1 METIDFLLG
10 GIFIL
15 TGFFS
20 LLSSILNF
28 EWFFNHR
35 KTDTIVRWF
44 GRNGAR
50 VFYAILGLSLIV
62 CGILAM
68 FYWEE
73 AQQSL
78 H

>member
-1 METIDFLLG
+1 MSIIDYLLG
-10 GIFIL
+10 SIFIL
-15 TGFFS
+15 TGIFS

-35 KTDTIVRWF
+35 KADTMVRWF

-50 VFYAILGLSLIV
+50 VFYGLLGLALII

-68 FYWEE
+68 FYWEVPQE
-73 AQQSL
+73 SL